1 MNDLPAIA
9 RCMRLPEE
17 LLRFP
22 VELLKQGYEPNYL
35 ATYRPDE
42 LGGLDSKTLAK
53 LKRVV
58 DYETKLAAHK
68 ERLTLALQRDDHW
81 SDTVAKVLT
90 ECTSISQADAIAR
103 NLKIKKSAKAFAESD
118 PNIENLGKAILLYQG
133 EPIKDY
139 TAWAAE
145 QTGLPSEQ
153 AEELLQKTKRWF
165 QLLLQEDAPLLL
177 QLQRA
182 VLRNASVSVKIL
194 PEPSKLPDSDLPSD
208 ALPVAMP
215 VAQSIAQSVAPGDA
229 TADVTADSLAS
240 QNTNSNTTD
249 ASGIAAPIVAET
261 AASAQSGIENSSD
274 TVIDNVIDTVLDT
287 VIDTATDTGTAASSD
302 SSVENSAVQAATE
315 VAAEA
320 QPESAEA
327 GNAASQPIESFRKDR
342 KRTKEIKTKSL
353 SDKQLS
359 PRQRRRRWLRNIL
372 ESYARLK
379 KPVRALTPF
388 QTLMLSRGIRSQ
400 IIQLNFQQDLKPLV
414 MACRETLCPGRHPMH
429 GLLMEVAEGGLKELL
444 LPRVQQDVLT
454 ILEEDANQELIEAA
468 VEHLEACMLQRPV
481 RGHRI
486 LLIDSVGQKTAA
498 VAIIDANG
506 KLLATGDIPC
516 NSSKPDVVTQNVT
529 TLGQWVHE
537 HSVSLIVLTNGHA
550 RRYLVHSVAELMKQS
565 AADSLYWTF
574 MDRQGADSY
583 CVSRNSLIELPN
595 ISRRHRSAVWLA
607 WRLQDPLRQI
617 LKIEP
622 ARMRLGSYQREL
634 PQAELEHALQEA
646 ISASITKAGVDMYH
660 ADEEVLRR
668 VPGFDDATAKRL
680 SEERQKGSLGSRES
694 VSKFLKDS
702 LSEMQTRQ
710 AVGFLRV
717 YESEQSLDGTIIHPE
732 DYRLAQR
739 LVAHANLPTPANAP
753 EGWQKP
759 DYEKLAAAKAAAA
772 KMNLD
777 STASEHVEAFGFE
790 SHDADINPN
799 FGEIIDDV
807 DSETQTGSSEEAA
820 SQSEV
825 AAEAVEG
832 DAASSDAASSDA
844 SPAESSAEVSS
855 GESTEAQSP
864 ESDSTASTETK
875 SDEDGASQVGS
886 SEAQAESSGGG
897 SAEASSAPTS
907 SRASYSMPEIPVG
920 PMEKPALVVDAE
932 KLARS
937 WQVGR
942 AKLLTVARALQ
953 FPFADGRDFQ
963 YPVPLRSSVPS
974 LESLTPGTMLSALVI
989 GIADFGVFV
998 ELGPDCSGLVHI
1010 SQLGPEFVEDPHQF
1024 VQVGDVIPVW
1034 VLHTDENRKR
1044 VALTSVAPG
1053 TERKTDYNHQPD
1065 GSAPGNRDAQT
1076 GRGAGQRNDRGGSR
1090 PANNRGAG
1098 GRPAGERPAGD
1109 RPAGDRP
1116 AGDRPAGAGNRPA
1129 GNRPSGP
1136 GSRDSRSGGGGR
1148 RPDSGRDNRSRDRQS
1163 YDRNGDRNESVSKP
1177 RVKIDRPVET
1187 KPITEAMQQ
1196 GKEPLRSFSDLMQ
1209 FMKKDK
1215 SDQNPAELNI
1225 AEQNSNSAPS
1235 TQPGAADSSN
1245 STGVPEPQADRQ
1257 TPPESNDNV

>member
-1 MNDLPAIA
+1 
-9 RCMRLPEE
+9 
-17 LLRFP
+17 
-22 VELLKQGYEPNYL
+22 L

-81 SDTVAKVLT
+81 SDTVAKVLA

-153 AEELLQKTKRWF
+153 AGELLQKTKRWF

-194 PEPSKLPDSDLPSD
+194 PEPSKLPDSDAPSD
-208 ALPVAMP
+208 GVSQP
-215 VAQSIAQSVAPGDA
+215 SV
-229 TADVTADSLAS
+229 DSSSA
-240 QNTNSNTTD
+240 N
-249 ASGIAAPIVAET
+249 ASGVEASVVADAPAPMP
-261 AASAQSGIENSSD
+261 ENGTD
-274 TVIDNVIDTVLDT
+274 TVIDNTIDT
-287 VIDTATDTGTAASSD
+287 VIDTVIDNAIDTGIETAIETGTGAAAESTD
-302 SSVENSAVQAATE
+302 AVSVETISE
-315 VAAEA
+315 VATQAVADVQSEVT
-320 QPESAEA
+320 EGSI
-327 GNAASQPIESFRKDR
+327 AASQPIESFRKDR

-498 VAIIDANG
+498 VSIIDASGN
-506 KLLATGDIPC
+506 LLATGDIPC

-595 ISRRHRSAVWLA
+595 ISRRHRAAVWLA

-680 SEERQKGSLGSRES
+680 AEERQKGSLSSRET
-694 VSKFLKDS
+694 VTKFLKDS

-710 AVGFLRV
+710 AIGFLRV

-753 EGWQKP
+753 DGWHKP

-799 FGEIIDDV
+799 FGEIIDDAAPQ
-807 DSETQTGSSEEAA
+807 SQSSASEEAPLQTEDQA
-820 SQSEV
+820 DTAEV
-825 AAEAVEG
+825 NVPPA
-832 DAASSDAASSDA
+832 DAPPPDATSPDA
-844 SPAESSAEVSS
+844 TSPDATSPDATSPDESAEDTA
-855 GESTEAQSP
+855 GESTEAS
-864 ESDSTASTETK
+864 ESKPDEVVAS
-875 SDEDGASQVGS
+875 DAS
-886 SEAQAESSGGG
+886 
-897 SAEASSAPTS
+897 SAEVPAAPTS
-907 SRASYSMPEIPVG
+907 SRASFSLPEIAVG

-1053 TERKTDYNHQPD
+1053 TERNTEPRFNQQSD
-1065 GSAPGNRDAQT
+1065 GSVPGNRDSQS
-1076 GRGAGQRNDRGGSR
+1076 GRGPGLRNDRGSR

-1098 GRPAGERPAGD
+1098 GRPAGDRPAGD

-1116 AGDRPAGAGNRPA
+1116 AGDRPAGAGSRPA

-1136 GSRDSRSGGGGR
+1136 GSRDTRSGGGGR

-1163 YDRNGDRNESVSKP
+1163 YDRNADRNDSASKP
-1177 RVKIDRPVET
+1177 RVKIERPVET
-1187 KPITEAMQQ
+1187 KPISEAMQQ

-1215 SDQNPAELNI
+1215 SPDQNPAELNI
-1225 AEQNSNSAPS
+1225 AEQNPASIPS
-1235 TQPGAADSSN
+1235 TQSGSADSSAQSAN
-1245 STGVPEPQADRQ
+1245 VAAPSNPTASAESQADRQ

>member
-208 ALPVAMP
+208 ALPVA
-215 VAQSIAQSVAPGDA
+215 QSVAPADV
-229 TADVTADSLAS
+229 TADVTADSLAT
-240 QNTNSNTTD
+240 QNTNSNNTD
-249 ASGIAAPIVAET
+249 APGVDSPIVAET
-261 AASAQSGIENSSD
+261 AASAQSGIANASD
-274 TVIDNVIDTVLDT
+274 TVIDNVIDNAIDTVLET
-287 VIDTATDTGTAASSD
+287 VTETASDTGNAASTD
-302 SSVENSAVQAATE
+302 SSVANSAVQAATE
-315 VAAEA
+315 VAADA

-717 YESEQSLDGTIIHPE
+717 YESEQPLDGTIIHPE

-807 DSETQTGSSEEAA
+807 ESEIQTGSSEEAA
-820 SQSEV
+820 TQSEV
-825 AAEAVEG
+825 AADAVEG
-832 DAASSDAASSDA
+832 DAASTDAVSTNAVA
-844 SPAESSAEVSS
+844 TESTAEVSS
-855 GESTEAQSP
+855 GESTESQST
-864 ESDSTASTETK
+864 ESDSTASAEIK
-875 SDEDGASQVGS
+875 SDEDGASKVGAA
-886 SEAQAESSGGG
+886 EAQAGSSGGG
-897 SAEASSAPTS
+897 SAEASSAPTT

-1053 TERKTDYNHQPD
+1053 TERKSEYSQQPD
-1065 GSAPGNRDAQT
+1065 GSASGNRDAQS
-1076 GRGAGQRNDRGGSR
+1076 GRGPGQRNDRGGSR

-1098 GRPAGERPAGD
+1098 ARPSGERPS
-1109 RPAGDRP
+1109 GDRP

-1163 YDRNGDRNESVSKP
+1163 YDRNGDRNESASKP

-1245 STGVPEPQADRQ
+1245 STGVAEPQADRQ

>member
-1 MNDLPAIA
+1 MEMSMNDLPAIA

-68 ERLTLALQRDDHW
+68 ERLTQVLQREDQW

-90 ECTSISQADAIAR
+90 ECSSISQADAIAR
-103 NLKIKKSAKAFAESD
+103 NLKTKKSAKALAESD
-118 PNIENLGKAILLYQG
+118 PNIEKLGKAILLYQG

-139 TAWAAE
+139 VSWAAE
-145 QTGLPSEQ
+145 QIGLPNEQ
-153 AEELLQKTKRWF
+153 AEVVLQNTKRWF

-182 VLRNASVSVKIL
+182 VLRNATVAVKIL
-194 PEPSKLPDSDLPSD
+194 PEPSKQAEADTPLVAGEPALATQTGATQTGATQTQPEAPTATASADSSSD
-208 ALPVAMP
+208 AVSSPVIAEATEVNETAEVT
-215 VAQSIAQSVAPGDA
+215 VATEDTLMS
-229 TADVTADSLAS
+229 DVSGAADSV
-240 QNTNSNTTD
+240 
-249 ASGIAAPIVAET
+249 PIE
-261 AASAQSGIENSSD
+261 
-274 TVIDNVIDTVLDT
+274 
-287 VIDTATDTGTAASSD
+287 TATDEIVGSEEVLATI
-302 SSVENSAVQAATE
+302 EQAQE
-315 VAAEA
+315 G
-320 QPESAEA
+320 QPETT
-327 GNAASQPIESFRKDR
+327 NATSNEPVIESFRKDR
-342 KRTKEIKTKSL
+342 KRVKELKTKSL

-359 PRQRRRRWLRNIL
+359 PRQRRRRWLRGIL
-372 ESYARLK
+372 ETYARLK

-414 MACRETLCPGRHPMH
+414 QACRETLCPGRHPMH

-468 VEHLEACMLQRPV
+468 VDHLEACMLQRPV
-481 RGHRI
+481 LGHRI
-486 LLIDSVGQKTAA
+486 LLIDAVGQKTAA
-498 VAIIDANG
+498 VAIIDAEG
-506 KLLATGDIPC
+506 KLLATGDISC
-516 NSSKPDVVTQNVT
+516 NSSKPDVVMQNVT
-529 TLGQWVHE
+529 MLGQWVHE
-537 HSVSLIVLTNGHA
+537 HAVTLVVLTNGHA

-565 AADSLYWTF
+565 APDSLYWTF

-634 PQAELEHALQEA
+634 PQAELEQALQEA

-660 ADEEVLRR
+660 AEEEVLRR
-668 VPGFDDATAKRL
+668 VPGFDDVTAKRL
-680 SEERQKGSLGSRES
+680 AEERQSGSLATRDAL
-694 VSKFLKDS
+694 SKFLKES

-710 AVGFLRV
+710 AIGFVRV
-717 YESEQSLDGTIIHPE
+717 YSSEQPLDGTIIHPE

-739 LVAHANLPTPANAP
+739 LVAHANLPVPPASP

-759 DYEKLAAAKAAAA
+759 DYEKIAAARAAAA
-772 KMNLD
+772 KMQLD
-777 STASEHVEAFGFE
+777 PSARDHVEAFGFE

-799 FGEIIDDV
+799 FGAMTENNSDESADN
-807 DSETQTGSSEEAA
+807 T
-820 SQSEV
+820 
-825 AAEAVEG
+825 AAEPSGELA
-832 DAASSDAASSDA
+832 DKPSDSVSEPQVTEEPQGSHAEPTTESDGV
-844 SPAESSAEVSS
+844 SAEAI
-855 GESTEAQSP
+855 E
-864 ESDSTASTETK
+864 
-875 SDEDGASQVGS
+875 
-886 SEAQAESSGGG
+886 
-897 SAEASSAPTS
+897 EASSAEEVAEQDNAESPAAENTEVETPSEQGQSNPAPTAAPS
-907 SRASYSMPEIPVG
+907 ARGSHPMPVIPTG
-920 PMEKPALVVDAE
+920 PMEKPALGVDAE

-942 AKLLTVARALQ
+942 AKLLSVARALQ

-963 YPVPLRSSVPS
+963 FPVPVRSSVPT

-989 GIADFGVFV
+989 GIADFGIFV
-998 ELGPDCSGLVHI
+998 ELGPDCSGLIHI
-1010 SQLGPEFVEDPHQF
+1010 SQLGSEFVEDPHQF
-1024 VQVGDVIPVW
+1024 VQIGDVIPVW
-1034 VLHTDENRKR
+1034 VLHTDEKRKR

-1053 TERKTDYNHQPD
+1053 TQRPSEARTEPQANTHSRDRQ
-1065 GSAPGNRDAQT
+1065 GNRPQ
-1076 GRGAGQRNDRGGSR
+1076 GQGQRNDRGGS
-1090 PANNRGAG
+1090 PQGGQSTGNNRQGTNRDASG
-1098 GRPAGERPAGD
+1098 
-1109 RPAGDRP
+1109 
-1116 AGDRPAGAGNRPA
+1116 RPA
-1129 GNRPSGP
+1129 GNRSAG
-1136 GSRDSRSGGGGR
+1136 GQGGGFAGRDSRGPGR
-1148 RPDSGRDNRSRDRQS
+1148 RPDGNRDNRSRDRQG
-1163 YDRNGDRNESVSKP
+1163 YDRQSDRNESTSKP
-1177 RVKIDRPVET
+1177 RVKIDRPVES

-1209 FMKKDK
+1209 FMKKEKPTSSPAPNEDTQAPPQIDSK
-1215 SDQNPAELNI
+1215 PQIDSTPQIDQPVPKNFA
-1225 AEQNSNSAPS
+1225 SN
-1235 TQPGAADSSN
+1235 D
-1245 STGVPEPQADRQ
+1245 
-1257 TPPESNDNV
+1257 TPPSSDGSADGQPPSEPSDNV

>member
-1 MNDLPAIA
+1 MTLYSFRYDESMEMSMNDLPAIA

-68 ERLTLALQRDDHW
+68 ERLTQVLQREDQW
-81 SDTVAKVLT
+81 SDTVAKVLS
-90 ECTSISQADAIAR
+90 ECSSISQADAIAR
-103 NLKIKKSAKAFAESD
+103 NLKTKKSAKALAESD
-118 PNIENLGKAILLYQG
+118 PNIEKLGKAILLYQG

-139 TAWAAE
+139 VSWAAE
-145 QTGLPSEQ
+145 QIGLPNEQ
-153 AEELLQKTKRWF
+153 AEVVLQNTKRWF

-182 VLRNASVSVKIL
+182 VLKNATVAVKIL
-194 PEPSKLPDSDLPSD
+194 PEPSKQSDVEPQFAAGEPTASQATAPESSNSGEVNAVPATTEPTVPGEVANDADSSTV
-208 ALPVAMP
+208 PVA
-215 VAQSIAQSVAPGDA
+215 IAQ
-229 TADVTADSLAS
+229 
-240 QNTNSNTTD
+240 
-249 ASGIAAPIVAET
+249 AET
-261 AASAQSGIENSSD
+261 DNSE
-274 TVIDNVIDTVLDT
+274 
-287 VIDTATDTGTAASSD
+287 TAPAASSD
-302 SSVENSAVQAATE
+302 EAVVTTEQAQAGQ
-315 VAAEA
+315 AEA
-320 QPESAEA
+320 PA
-327 GNAASQPIESFRKDR
+327 AASSEPVIESFRKDR
-342 KRTKEIKTKSL
+342 KRGKELKTKSL

-359 PRQRRRRWLRNIL
+359 PRQRRRRWLRGIL
-372 ESYARLK
+372 ETYARLK

-400 IIQLNFQQDLKPLV
+400 IIQLNFNQDLKPLV
-414 MACRETLCPGRHPMH
+414 QACRETLCPGRHPMH

-468 VEHLEACMLQRPV
+468 VDHLEACMLQRPV

-486 LLIDSVGQKTAA
+486 LLIDAVGQKTAA
-498 VAIIDANG
+498 VAIIDAEGN
-506 KLLATGDIPC
+506 LLATGDIPC
-516 NSSKPDVVTQNVT
+516 NSSKPDVVMQNVT
-529 TLGQWVHE
+529 MLGQWVHE
-537 HSVSLIVLTNGHA
+537 HAVTLVVLTNGHA

-565 AADSLYWTF
+565 APDSLYWTF

-634 PQAELEHALQEA
+634 PQAELEQALQEA

-660 ADEEVLRR
+660 AEEEVLRR

-680 SEERQKGSLGSRES
+680 AEERQTGTLATREALG
-694 VSKFLKDS
+694 KFLKES

-710 AVGFLRV
+710 AIGFVRI
-717 YESEQSLDGTIIHPE
+717 YASEQTLDGTVIHPE

-739 LVAHANLPTPANAP
+739 LVAHANLPVPAAAP

-759 DYEKLAAAKAAAA
+759 DYEKLAAARAAAA
-772 KMNLD
+772 KMHLD
-777 STASEHVEAFGFE
+777 PSASDHVEAFGFE

-799 FGEIIDDV
+799 FGAMADQASEDSMEESDSQASEESQATEIPSGTESV
-807 DSETQTGSSEEAA
+807 SATVESAEAPATAEAVAEEPASDSNEGTSDEQAPSDSATSDSANLEVAESQAAGGEEAA
-820 SQSEV
+820 S
-825 AAEAVEG
+825 
-832 DAASSDAASSDA
+832 
-844 SPAESSAEVSS
+844 PATTA
-855 GESTEAQSP
+855 
-864 ESDSTASTETK
+864 TAS
-875 SDEDGASQVGS
+875 ARGS
-886 SEAQAESSGGG
+886 HA
-897 SAEASSAPTS
+897 
-907 SRASYSMPEIPVG
+907 MPEIPTS
-920 PMEKPALVVDAE
+920 PMEKPALGVDAE

-942 AKLLTVARALQ
+942 AKLLSVARALQ

-963 YPVPLRSSVPS
+963 FPVPVRSSVPT

-1024 VQVGDVIPVW
+1024 VQIGDVIPVW
-1034 VLHTDENRKR
+1034 VLHTDEKRKR

-1053 TERKTDYNHQPD
+1053 TQRPSETRNEASTANNNPRDRQ
-1065 GSAPGNRDAQT
+1065 GNRPQ
-1076 GRGAGQRNDRGGSR
+1076 GQRNDRGGA
-1090 PANNRGAG
+1090 PQGGGQAAGNNRQGANRDSSG
-1098 GRPAGERPAGD
+1098 
-1109 RPAGDRP
+1109 
-1116 AGDRPAGAGNRPA
+1116 RPA
-1129 GNRPSGP
+1129 GNRAG
-1136 GSRDSRSGGGGR
+1136 GQGGGFAGRDSRGPGR
-1148 RPDSGRDNRSRDRQS
+1148 RPDGNRDNRSRDRQG
-1163 YDRNGDRNESVSKP
+1163 YDRQSERNEAPSKP

-1209 FMKKDK
+1209 FMKKEKPTSSPAPNEDTQAPPQID
-1215 SDQNPAELNI
+1215 STPQIDQPVPKNFA
-1225 AEQNSNSAPS
+1225 SN
-1235 TQPGAADSSN
+1235 D
-1245 STGVPEPQADRQ
+1245 
-1257 TPPESNDNV
+1257 TPPSSGGSPDSLPPSEPSDNV

>member
-1 MNDLPAIA
+1 
-9 RCMRLPEE
+9 
-17 LLRFP
+17 
-22 VELLKQGYEPNYL
+22 
-35 ATYRPDE
+35 
-42 LGGLDSKTLAK
+42 
-53 LKRVV
+53 
-58 DYETKLAAHK
+58 
-68 ERLTLALQRDDHW
+68 
-81 SDTVAKVLT
+81 
-90 ECTSISQADAIAR
+90 
-103 NLKIKKSAKAFAESD
+103 
-118 PNIENLGKAILLYQG
+118 
-133 EPIKDY
+133 
-139 TAWAAE
+139 
-145 QTGLPSEQ
+145 
-153 AEELLQKTKRWF
+153 
-165 QLLLQEDAPLLL
+165 
-177 QLQRA
+177 
-182 VLRNASVSVKIL
+182 
-194 PEPSKLPDSDLPSD
+194 
-208 ALPVAMP
+208 
-215 VAQSIAQSVAPGDA
+215 
-229 TADVTADSLAS
+229 
-240 QNTNSNTTD
+240 
-249 ASGIAAPIVAET
+249 
-261 AASAQSGIENSSD
+261 
-274 TVIDNVIDTVLDT
+274 
-287 VIDTATDTGTAASSD
+287 
-302 SSVENSAVQAATE
+302 
-315 VAAEA
+315 
-320 QPESAEA
+320 
-327 GNAASQPIESFRKDR
+327 
-342 KRTKEIKTKSL
+342 
-353 SDKQLS
+353 
-359 PRQRRRRWLRNIL
+359 
-372 ESYARLK
+372 
-379 KPVRALTPF
+379 
-388 QTLMLSRGIRSQ
+388 MLSRGIRSQ

-875 SDEDGASQVGS
+875 SDENGASQVGS

-1053 TERKTDYNHQPD
+1053 TERKTDYNQQPD

-1245 STGVPEPQADRQ
+1245 STGVAEPQADRQ

>member
-81 SDTVAKVLT
+81 SDTVAKVLA

-153 AEELLQKTKRWF
+153 ADELLQKTKRWF

-182 VLRNASVSVKIL
+182 VLRNASVAVKIL
-194 PEPSKLPDSDLPSD
+194 PEPSKLPDSDSPSD
-208 ALPVAMP
+208 AP
-215 VAQSIAQSVAPGDA
+215 SDGTS
-229 TADVTADSLAS
+229 DSLAS
-240 QNTNSNTTD
+240 QNTNSNAAVAVGVEAPVVAD
-249 ASGIAAPIVAET
+249 A
-261 AASAQSGIENSSD
+261 AASSGNSIENSTD

-287 VIDTATDTGTAASSD
+287 AIDTATETGTDASSAPAAEAASETAPATVS
-302 SSVENSAVQAATE
+302 EGAV
-315 VAAEA
+315 EA

-327 GNAASQPIESFRKDR
+327 GNGASQPIESFRKDR

-359 PRQRRRRWLRNIL
+359 PRQRRRRWLRSIL

-595 ISRRHRSAVWLA
+595 ISRRHRAAVWLA

-646 ISASITKAGVDMYH
+646 ISAAITKAGVDMYH

-668 VPGFDDATAKRL
+668 VPGFDDSTAKRL
-680 SEERQKGSLGSRES
+680 AEERQKGSLASRES
-694 VSKFLKDS
+694 VTKFLKDS

-710 AVGFLRV
+710 AIGFLRV

-739 LVAHANLPTPANAP
+739 LVAHASLPTPANAP

-807 DSETQTGSSEEAA
+807 ATENETGSSEEPA
-820 SQSEV
+820 SQTEV
-825 AAEAVEG
+825 AA
-832 DAASSDAASSDA
+832 DAAVATEGSASPTDAAPS
-844 SPAESSAEVSS
+844 ETSAEASS
-855 GESTEAQSP
+855 GESAETANP
-864 ESDSTASTETK
+864 ETASGETASGETASTET
-875 SDEDGASQVGS
+875 ASG
-886 SEAQAESSGGG
+886 ESQ
-897 SAEASSAPTS
+897 SAEVASTESAEVTAAPTS
-907 SRASYSMPEIPVG
+907 SRASFSMPEIPVG

-953 FPFADGRDFQ
+953 FPFDDGRDFQ

-1053 TERKTDYNHQPD
+1053 SERKTEPRFNQPTD
-1065 GSAPGNRDAQT
+1065 GAASGNRDSQS
-1076 GRGAGQRNDRGGSR
+1076 GRGPGQRNDRGSR

-1098 GRPAGERPAGD
+1098 GRPAGDRPAGD

-1136 GSRDSRSGGGGR
+1136 GSRDSRSGGGSGR
-1148 RPDSGRDNRSRDRQS
+1148 RPDGRDNRSRDRQS
-1163 YDRNGDRNESVSKP
+1163 YDRNADRNDSASKP

-1187 KPITEAMQQ
+1187 KPISEAMQQ

-1215 SDQNPAELNI
+1215 SSDQNPAQLNI
-1225 AEQNSNSAPS
+1225 TEQNSASAPS
-1235 TQPGAADSSN
+1235 TQSGSADPSAQSANVTAPSN
-1245 STGVPEPQADRQ
+1245 PTASAEPQADRQ